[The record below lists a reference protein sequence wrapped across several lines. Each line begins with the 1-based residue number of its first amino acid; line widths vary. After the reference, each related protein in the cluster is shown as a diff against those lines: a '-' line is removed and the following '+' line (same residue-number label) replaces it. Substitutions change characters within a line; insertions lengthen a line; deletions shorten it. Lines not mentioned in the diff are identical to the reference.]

1 MAIWESSMLK
11 SPPRTEDVAE
21 LVTYLKT
28 TINQVAVM
36 LKDLDFVLN
45 GSLDVK
51 NIRSESLTSKVIQAG
66 AITAEKIDVEQLS
79 AISADIG
86 EITAGIIRGIEIYG
100 SLISTNE
107 TGYPRASISNSGNF
121 FDVSTNEG
129 DSIRIEEGLFGDP
142 ALVVRDGGDVTAFLG
157 MVAGALGIQGNV
169 NIVIGTSAGNITLNP
184 SGVVNVAS
192 WDKIVNQA
200 TGRTLQQDLDAKSD
214 DGHTHTVTT
223 TAGGGT
229 FTTSS

>member
-66 AITAEKIDVEQLS
+66 AITAEKVDVDQLS
-79 AISADIG
+79 AISADMG
-86 EITAGIIRGIEIYG
+86 EITAGIIRGIQIYG
-100 SLISTNE
+100 SLIATSE
-107 TGYPRASISNSGNF
+107 TLYPRVTL
-121 FDVSTNEG
+121 DPSTVAFAVMADENNG
-129 DSIRIEEGLFGDP
+129 VQMP
-142 ALVVRDGGDVTAFLG
+142 AFDGGVSKIIFLEN
-157 MVAGALGIQGNV
+157 GNPTTLY
-169 NIVIGTSAGNITLNP
+169 NSPTSGFIILADNLATLSGDGVKLDPQSDYVRVP
-184 SGVVNVAS
+184 SWSKLYNEAS
-192 WDKIVNQA
+192 LS
-200 TGRTLQQDLDAKSD
+200 TLQSELDEIWA
-214 DGHTHTVTT
+214 
-223 TAGGGT
+223 AIAAL
-229 FTTSS
+229 SSP